1 MRKVVLAIV
10 LAGFGFAVVASAEEA
25 AVKTPAAKTDAPAVK
40 AAACYVCADCKTMSM
55 QAGKCAKCGKDMAAM
70 HVLSTQDGKVTC
82 CACGADCKCKMDAA
96 DATKCGCGKAVVTVT
111 LPATKAPA
119 ADK

>member
-40 AAACYVCADCKTMSM
+40 AAACEVRQGHGRHARSVYP
-55 QAGKCAKCGKDMAAM
+55 GR
-70 HVLSTQDGKVTC
+70 
-82 CACGADCKCKMDAA
+82 
-96 DATKCGCGKAVVTVT
+96 
-111 LPATKAPA
+111 
-119 ADK
+119 